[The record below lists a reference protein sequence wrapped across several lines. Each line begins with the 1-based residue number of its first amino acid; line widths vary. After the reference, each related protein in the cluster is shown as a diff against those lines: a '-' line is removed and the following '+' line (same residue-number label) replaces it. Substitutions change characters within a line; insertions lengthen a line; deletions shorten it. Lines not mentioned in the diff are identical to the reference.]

1 MMGRYDAQG
10 IEAMFEP
17 GSRGCEFRL
26 RTDDGYFPR
35 RGLPLFATARPLA
48 LGRLNA
54 RGASLEKGWCIP
66 SIAEDDFTDIRRSF
80 SRNTGSRR

>member
-10 IEAMFEP
+10 IETEFEP
-17 GSRGCEFRL
+17 GSCDRGLGL
-26 RTDDGYFPR
+26 RPDYSYFPR

-48 LGRLNA
+48 LGRLNVS
-54 RGASLEKGWCIP
+54 GASLEKGWCMP
-66 SIAEDDFTDIRRSF
+66 SIAEDDFTDNHRSF